1 MLQKQVEK
9 FLKTHELDIQ
19 KAKATFFVCDL
30 TYSSYAGSDIVHE
43 VNFTPVFC
51 YISPNNVPPF
61 YQILPKDFL
70 NEVNKKIYLDYIKN
84 PKSLKTLIK
93 RHLAVSSELDKLWLN
108 YNNPQKQKDL
118 STTYQR
124 LIDTSLRWWHYG
136 VIGED
141 KGGII
146 EREIIPK
153 FAKRHKLSPAEAQNN
168 FNILAHP
175 QEQSVLTLERKCFLE
190 ICLNILKDN
199 KAKQLLAKKRY
210 EDILKKNKIIKN
222 LADFYLKNY
231 FWIKTDFYQ
240 SQAFT
245 LPSLFEE
252 ISNEIKERMADDILE
267 EREKIKISFQE
278 IHKNKQKFFKTFKL
292 SAEDKI
298 DIEFSQLTSYWIDQR
313 KLGMMKQLYYI
324 FNIINQITEKYALSY
339 DEISYYRVN
348 ELIDLL
354 TSQKYLDLEIL
365 QKRKTG
371 CFIVFKKNSESK
383 IFFSTA
389 GESMLNIANQLKS
402 KKIKGTIASKGKV
415 DKVRGIAKIISNP
428 SKENINGDEILVTSM
443 TRVEYLPLMRKA
455 KAIITDEGGIA
466 CHAAIV
472 SRELGKPCII
482 GTKTATRLLKNG
494 DELELDMK
502 TGLIKVI

>member
-9 FLKTHELDIQ
+9 FLSEKKLDIQ

-30 TYSSYAGSDIVHE
+30 VYSSYAGSDIVHD
-43 VNFTPVFC
+43 VNFNPVFC

-70 NEVNKKIYLDYIKN
+70 DEVNKKIYLDYIKN
-84 PKSLKTLIK
+84 QKSLKTLIN
-93 RHLAVSSELDKLWLN
+93 RHLAISSELDKLWLS

-124 LIDTSLRWWHYG
+124 LINTSLQWWHYG

-146 EREIIPK
+146 EREVVPK
-153 FAKRHKLSPAEAQNN
+153 FAKRHGLSPAEAQNT

-175 QEQSVLTLERKCFLE
+175 HEQSVLTLERKCFLE
-190 ICLNILKDN
+190 ICLNILKD
-199 KAKQLLAKKRY
+199 KKSKQLLAKGQYRN
-210 EDILKKNKIIKN
+210 ILKENRIIKD
-222 LADFYLKNY
+222 LAEFYFKNY

-245 LPSLFEE
+245 LSSLFEE
-252 ISNEIKERMADDILE
+252 ILNEIKERKADDILGE
-267 EREKIKISFQE
+267 HERNKIFFRD
-278 IHKNKQKFFKTFKL
+278 IHKNKQKLLKAFKL
-292 SAEDKI
+292 SSEDKL
-298 DIEFSQLTSYWIDQR
+298 DIEFSQFTSYWIDQR

-324 FNIINQITEKYALSY
+324 FNIINQIAEKYALSY
-339 DEISYYRVN
+339 EEISYYRVN

-354 TSQKYLDLEIL
+354 TSHKYLDLKTL
-365 QKRKTG
+365 QERKTG
-371 CFIVFKKNSESK
+371 CFIIFKKNSESK
-383 IFFSTA
+383 IFFATA
-389 GESMLNIANQLKS
+389 GENMLNIANQLKS
-402 KKIKGTIASKGKV
+402 DTVKGSIASKGKA
-415 DKVRGIAKIISNP
+415 DKVRGIAKVVSNP
-428 SKENINGDEILVTSM
+428 SKENINGGEILITSM

-466 CHAAIV
+466 CHAAII